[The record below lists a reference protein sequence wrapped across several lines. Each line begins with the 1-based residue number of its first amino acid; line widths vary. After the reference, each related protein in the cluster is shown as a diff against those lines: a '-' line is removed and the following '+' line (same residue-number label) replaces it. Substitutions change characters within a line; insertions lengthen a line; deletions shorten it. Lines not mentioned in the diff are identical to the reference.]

1 MMNMTARLIG
11 LTLAGLA
18 MTGCAALRGDS
29 APPPATASEQ
39 AQPNDGAVAA
49 STEDGGDG
57 FDEAAV
63 LAAAEGTFGKGAKGL
78 AKLIEDIV
86 NDRGKPT
93 AYIVGREGS
102 GAVGVGLR
110 YGAGTLYHKVEG
122 ERDVYWTGPSL
133 GFDIGGD
140 ANRVFTLIY
149 DLHDTQDLYRRYP
162 AVEGKVY
169 VVGGFTANYLQ
180 RDNIA
185 VVPVKLGVGWRVGAN
200 VGYLN
205 FTENRK
211 ILPF

>member
-1 MMNMTARLIG
+1 MTAMTARLFG
-11 LTLAGLA
+11 LLIAGLA
-18 MTGCAALRGDS
+18 LGGCATTRGDL
-29 APPPATASEQ
+29 PPAPGTA
-39 AQPNDGAVAA
+39 APDAA
-49 STEDGGDG
+49 APQDTAPTATEDDG
-57 FDEAAV
+57 FDEKALV
-63 LAAAEGTFGKGAKGL
+63 AAAEGTFGKGAKGL

-86 NDRGKPT
+86 NDRGKPN

-110 YGAGTLYHKVEG
+110 YGAGTLYHRVEG
-122 ERDVYWTGPSL
+122 EREVYWSGPSL
-133 GFDIGGD
+133 GFDVGGD

-149 DLHDTQDLYRRYP
+149 DLYDTEDLYRRYP

-180 RDNIA
+180 RDKVA

-200 VGYLN
+200 VGYLK
-205 FTENRK
+205 FTKKRE